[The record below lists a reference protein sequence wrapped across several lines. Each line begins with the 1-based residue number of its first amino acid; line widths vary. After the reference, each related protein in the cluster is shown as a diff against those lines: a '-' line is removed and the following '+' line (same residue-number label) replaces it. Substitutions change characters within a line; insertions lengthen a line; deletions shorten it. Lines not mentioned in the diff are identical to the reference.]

1 MKKLSDTKKLL
12 ILIGSFLGII
22 ILLFIIYIFFTKR
35 YVVVFTSE
43 NGQIKERY
51 HKVTFSSDL
60 ETKITPLEGYTF
72 DSITG
77 CSDAYY
83 F

>member
-43 NGQIKERY
+43 N
-51 HKVTFSSDL
+51 
-60 ETKITPLEGYTF
+60 
-72 DSITG
+72 
-77 CSDAYY
+77 
-83 F
+83 